1 MGFGFLDITL
11 VDIIDIFVVA
21 LIMFQV
27 YRLTRGTNALRIVV
41 GILIIYL
48 LWIVTRVLNMELLSM
63 ILGQI
68 IGVGV
73 IALII
78 VFQQEIRRFLI
89 LLGTQYTNRRVSF
102 MARLFRPRG
111 RKVKVVGQEWIDT
124 VVGAC
129 ADMAKTKTGAL
140 IVIARK
146 VNLLPFIEQGERI
159 DALISASLIKNI
171 FFKNSPLHDG
181 AMVIADDR
189 IAAARCVLPSTE
201 REVPMEF
208 GMRHRAALGASEIT
222 DALEKYLYLDRLSK
236 GDVASVHLTVKLDGE
251 TQGND
256 YQDTLASLQM
266 SFAAD
271 PVTVT
276 TVTKKGEGKV
286 VNKTVTRTVQ
296 TPTKN
301 VVRSP
306 KTGDTTQILAISAVA
321 LASGVILLILAVV
334 LIKKRKEGKGE
345 GQR

>member
-201 REVPMEF
+201 REVPMEN

-222 DALEKYLYLDRLSK
+222 DALVIVVSEERGTISIARKGHISRDISPAHLQVLLRKGLS
-236 GDVASVHLTVKLDGE
+236 V
-251 TQGND
+251 
-256 YQDTLASLQM
+256 
-266 SFAAD
+266 
-271 PVTVT
+271 
-276 TVTKKGEGKV
+276 
-286 VNKTVTRTVQ
+286 
-296 TPTKN
+296 
-301 VVRSP
+301 
-306 KTGDTTQILAISAVA
+306 
-321 LASGVILLILAVV
+321 
-334 LIKKRKEGKGE
+334 
-345 GQR
+345 

>member
-111 RKVKVVGQEWIDT
+111 RKVKVVGQDWIDT

-222 DALEKYLYLDRLSK
+222 DALVIVVSEERGTISIARKGHISRDISPAHLQVLLRKGLS
-236 GDVASVHLTVKLDGE
+236 V
-251 TQGND
+251 
-256 YQDTLASLQM
+256 
-266 SFAAD
+266 
-271 PVTVT
+271 
-276 TVTKKGEGKV
+276 
-286 VNKTVTRTVQ
+286 
-296 TPTKN
+296 
-301 VVRSP
+301 
-306 KTGDTTQILAISAVA
+306 
-321 LASGVILLILAVV
+321 
-334 LIKKRKEGKGE
+334 
-345 GQR
+345 

>member
-146 VNLLPFIEQGERI
+146 VDLLPFIEQGERI

-222 DALEKYLYLDRLSK
+222 DALVIVVSEERGTISIARKGHISRDISPAHLQVLLRKGLS
-236 GDVASVHLTVKLDGE
+236 V
-251 TQGND
+251 
-256 YQDTLASLQM
+256 
-266 SFAAD
+266 
-271 PVTVT
+271 
-276 TVTKKGEGKV
+276 
-286 VNKTVTRTVQ
+286 
-296 TPTKN
+296 
-301 VVRSP
+301 
-306 KTGDTTQILAISAVA
+306 
-321 LASGVILLILAVV
+321 
-334 LIKKRKEGKGE
+334 
-345 GQR
+345 

>member
-78 VFQQEIRRFLI
+78 AFQQEIRRFLI

-222 DALEKYLYLDRLSK
+222 DALVIVVSEERGTISIARKGHISRDISPAHLQVLLRKGLS
-236 GDVASVHLTVKLDGE
+236 V
-251 TQGND
+251 
-256 YQDTLASLQM
+256 
-266 SFAAD
+266 
-271 PVTVT
+271 
-276 TVTKKGEGKV
+276 
-286 VNKTVTRTVQ
+286 
-296 TPTKN
+296 
-301 VVRSP
+301 
-306 KTGDTTQILAISAVA
+306 
-321 LASGVILLILAVV
+321 
-334 LIKKRKEGKGE
+334 
-345 GQR
+345 

>member
-201 REVPMEF
+201 REVPLEF

-222 DALEKYLYLDRLSK
+222 DALVIVVSEERGTISIARKGHISRDISPAHLQVLLRKGLS
-236 GDVASVHLTVKLDGE
+236 V
-251 TQGND
+251 
-256 YQDTLASLQM
+256 
-266 SFAAD
+266 
-271 PVTVT
+271 
-276 TVTKKGEGKV
+276 
-286 VNKTVTRTVQ
+286 
-296 TPTKN
+296 
-301 VVRSP
+301 
-306 KTGDTTQILAISAVA
+306 
-321 LASGVILLILAVV
+321 
-334 LIKKRKEGKGE
+334 
-345 GQR
+345 

>member
-11 VDIIDIFVVA
+11 GDIIDIFVVA

-222 DALEKYLYLDRLSK
+222 DALVIVVSEERGTISIARKGHISRDISPAHLQVLLRKGLS
-236 GDVASVHLTVKLDGE
+236 V
-251 TQGND
+251 
-256 YQDTLASLQM
+256 
-266 SFAAD
+266 
-271 PVTVT
+271 
-276 TVTKKGEGKV
+276 
-286 VNKTVTRTVQ
+286 
-296 TPTKN
+296 
-301 VVRSP
+301 
-306 KTGDTTQILAISAVA
+306 
-321 LASGVILLILAVV
+321 
-334 LIKKRKEGKGE
+334 
-345 GQR
+345 

>member
-1 MGFGFLDITL
+1 M
-11 VDIIDIFVVA
+11 
-21 LIMFQV
+21 
-27 YRLTRGTNALRIVV
+27 RIVV

-222 DALEKYLYLDRLSK
+222 DALVIVVSEERGTISIARKGHISRDISPAHLQVLLRKGLS
-236 GDVASVHLTVKLDGE
+236 V
-251 TQGND
+251 
-256 YQDTLASLQM
+256 
-266 SFAAD
+266 
-271 PVTVT
+271 
-276 TVTKKGEGKV
+276 
-286 VNKTVTRTVQ
+286 
-296 TPTKN
+296 
-301 VVRSP
+301 
-306 KTGDTTQILAISAVA
+306 
-321 LASGVILLILAVV
+321 
-334 LIKKRKEGKGE
+334 
-345 GQR
+345 

>member
-1 MGFGFLDITL
+1 MVFGFLDITL

-222 DALEKYLYLDRLSK
+222 DALVIVVSEERGTISIARKGHISRDISPAHLQVLLRKGLS
-236 GDVASVHLTVKLDGE
+236 V
-251 TQGND
+251 
-256 YQDTLASLQM
+256 
-266 SFAAD
+266 
-271 PVTVT
+271 
-276 TVTKKGEGKV
+276 
-286 VNKTVTRTVQ
+286 
-296 TPTKN
+296 
-301 VVRSP
+301 
-306 KTGDTTQILAISAVA
+306 
-321 LASGVILLILAVV
+321 
-334 LIKKRKEGKGE
+334 
-345 GQR
+345 

>member
-73 IALII
+73 IALSI

-222 DALEKYLYLDRLSK
+222 DALVIVVSEERGTISIARKGHISRDISPAHLQVLLRKGLS
-236 GDVASVHLTVKLDGE
+236 V
-251 TQGND
+251 
-256 YQDTLASLQM
+256 
-266 SFAAD
+266 
-271 PVTVT
+271 
-276 TVTKKGEGKV
+276 
-286 VNKTVTRTVQ
+286 
-296 TPTKN
+296 
-301 VVRSP
+301 
-306 KTGDTTQILAISAVA
+306 
-321 LASGVILLILAVV
+321 
-334 LIKKRKEGKGE
+334 
-345 GQR
+345 

>member
-159 DALISASLIKNI
+159 YALISASLIKNLLNLSCENCMGNYKAQVTSYSRI
-171 FFKNSPLHDG
+171 FGNSCIFVVEASKFQNIQNVDHCNVCFFSDR
-181 AMVIADDR
+181 VIICNSR
-189 IAAARCVLPSTE
+189 MNLP
-201 REVPMEF
+201 
-208 GMRHRAALGASEIT
+208 
-222 DALEKYLYLDRLSK
+222 
-236 GDVASVHLTVKLDGE
+236 
-251 TQGND
+251 
-256 YQDTLASLQM
+256 
-266 SFAAD
+266 
-271 PVTVT
+271 
-276 TVTKKGEGKV
+276 
-286 VNKTVTRTVQ
+286 
-296 TPTKN
+296 
-301 VVRSP
+301 
-306 KTGDTTQILAISAVA
+306 
-321 LASGVILLILAVV
+321 
-334 LIKKRKEGKGE
+334 
-345 GQR
+345 

>member
-222 DALEKYLYLDRLSK
+222 DALVIVVSEERGTISIARTGHISRDISPAHLQVLLRKGLS
-236 GDVASVHLTVKLDGE
+236 V
-251 TQGND
+251 
-256 YQDTLASLQM
+256 
-266 SFAAD
+266 
-271 PVTVT
+271 
-276 TVTKKGEGKV
+276 
-286 VNKTVTRTVQ
+286 
-296 TPTKN
+296 
-301 VVRSP
+301 
-306 KTGDTTQILAISAVA
+306 
-321 LASGVILLILAVV
+321 
-334 LIKKRKEGKGE
+334 
-345 GQR
+345 

>member
-89 LLGTQYTNRRVSF
+89 LLDTQYTNRRVSF

-222 DALEKYLYLDRLSK
+222 DALVIVVSEERGTISIARKGHISRDISPAHLQVLLRKGLS
-236 GDVASVHLTVKLDGE
+236 V
-251 TQGND
+251 
-256 YQDTLASLQM
+256 
-266 SFAAD
+266 
-271 PVTVT
+271 
-276 TVTKKGEGKV
+276 
-286 VNKTVTRTVQ
+286 
-296 TPTKN
+296 
-301 VVRSP
+301 
-306 KTGDTTQILAISAVA
+306 
-321 LASGVILLILAVV
+321 
-334 LIKKRKEGKGE
+334 
-345 GQR
+345 

>member
-129 ADMAKTKTGAL
+129 VDMAKTKTGAL

-146 VNLLPFIEQGERI
+146 VNRLPFIEQGERI

-222 DALEKYLYLDRLSK
+222 DALVIVVSEERGTISIARKGHISRDISPAHLQVLLRKGLS
-236 GDVASVHLTVKLDGE
+236 V
-251 TQGND
+251 
-256 YQDTLASLQM
+256 
-266 SFAAD
+266 
-271 PVTVT
+271 
-276 TVTKKGEGKV
+276 
-286 VNKTVTRTVQ
+286 
-296 TPTKN
+296 
-301 VVRSP
+301 
-306 KTGDTTQILAISAVA
+306 
-321 LASGVILLILAVV
+321 
-334 LIKKRKEGKGE
+334 
-345 GQR
+345 

>member
-129 ADMAKTKTGAL
+129 RFSARYSVRRVYSGAL

-222 DALEKYLYLDRLSK
+222 DALVIVVSEERGTISIARKGHISRDISPAHLQVLLRKGLS
-236 GDVASVHLTVKLDGE
+236 V
-251 TQGND
+251 
-256 YQDTLASLQM
+256 
-266 SFAAD
+266 
-271 PVTVT
+271 
-276 TVTKKGEGKV
+276 
-286 VNKTVTRTVQ
+286 
-296 TPTKN
+296 
-301 VVRSP
+301 
-306 KTGDTTQILAISAVA
+306 
-321 LASGVILLILAVV
+321 
-334 LIKKRKEGKGE
+334 
-345 GQR
+345 

>member
-111 RKVKVVGQEWIDT
+111 RKVRVVGQEWIDT

-222 DALEKYLYLDRLSK
+222 DALVIVVSEERGTISIARKGHISRDISPAHLQVLLRKGLS
-236 GDVASVHLTVKLDGE
+236 V
-251 TQGND
+251 
-256 YQDTLASLQM
+256 
-266 SFAAD
+266 
-271 PVTVT
+271 
-276 TVTKKGEGKV
+276 
-286 VNKTVTRTVQ
+286 
-296 TPTKN
+296 
-301 VVRSP
+301 
-306 KTGDTTQILAISAVA
+306 
-321 LASGVILLILAVV
+321 
-334 LIKKRKEGKGE
+334 
-345 GQR
+345 

>member
-171 FFKNSPLHDG
+171 FFKN
-181 AMVIADDR
+181 
-189 IAAARCVLPSTE
+189 
-201 REVPMEF
+201 
-208 GMRHRAALGASEIT
+208 
-222 DALEKYLYLDRLSK
+222 
-236 GDVASVHLTVKLDGE
+236 
-251 TQGND
+251 
-256 YQDTLASLQM
+256 
-266 SFAAD
+266 
-271 PVTVT
+271 
-276 TVTKKGEGKV
+276 
-286 VNKTVTRTVQ
+286 
-296 TPTKN
+296 
-301 VVRSP
+301 
-306 KTGDTTQILAISAVA
+306 
-321 LASGVILLILAVV
+321 
-334 LIKKRKEGKGE
+334 
-345 GQR
+345 

>member
-146 VNLLPFIEQGERI
+146 VNLLPFMEQGERI

-222 DALEKYLYLDRLSK
+222 DALVIVVSEERGTISIARKGHISRDISPAHLQVLLRKGLS
-236 GDVASVHLTVKLDGE
+236 V
-251 TQGND
+251 
-256 YQDTLASLQM
+256 
-266 SFAAD
+266 
-271 PVTVT
+271 
-276 TVTKKGEGKV
+276 
-286 VNKTVTRTVQ
+286 
-296 TPTKN
+296 
-301 VVRSP
+301 
-306 KTGDTTQILAISAVA
+306 
-321 LASGVILLILAVV
+321 
-334 LIKKRKEGKGE
+334 
-345 GQR
+345 

>member
-111 RKVKVVGQEWIDT
+111 RKVKVVGPAWIDT

-222 DALEKYLYLDRLSK
+222 DALVIVVSEERGTISIARKGHISRDISPAHLQVLLRKGLS
-236 GDVASVHLTVKLDGE
+236 V
-251 TQGND
+251 
-256 YQDTLASLQM
+256 
-266 SFAAD
+266 
-271 PVTVT
+271 
-276 TVTKKGEGKV
+276 
-286 VNKTVTRTVQ
+286 
-296 TPTKN
+296 
-301 VVRSP
+301 
-306 KTGDTTQILAISAVA
+306 
-321 LASGVILLILAVV
+321 
-334 LIKKRKEGKGE
+334 
-345 GQR
+345 

>member
-63 ILGQI
+63 IFGQI

-222 DALEKYLYLDRLSK
+222 DALVIVVSEERGTISIARKGHISRDISPAHLQVLLRKGLS
-236 GDVASVHLTVKLDGE
+236 V
-251 TQGND
+251 
-256 YQDTLASLQM
+256 
-266 SFAAD
+266 
-271 PVTVT
+271 
-276 TVTKKGEGKV
+276 
-286 VNKTVTRTVQ
+286 
-296 TPTKN
+296 
-301 VVRSP
+301 
-306 KTGDTTQILAISAVA
+306 
-321 LASGVILLILAVV
+321 
-334 LIKKRKEGKGE
+334 
-345 GQR
+345 

>member
-171 FFKNSPLHDG
+171 FFKISPLHDG

-222 DALEKYLYLDRLSK
+222 DALVIVVSEERGTISIARKGHISRDISPAHLQVLLRKGLS
-236 GDVASVHLTVKLDGE
+236 V
-251 TQGND
+251 
-256 YQDTLASLQM
+256 
-266 SFAAD
+266 
-271 PVTVT
+271 
-276 TVTKKGEGKV
+276 
-286 VNKTVTRTVQ
+286 
-296 TPTKN
+296 
-301 VVRSP
+301 
-306 KTGDTTQILAISAVA
+306 
-321 LASGVILLILAVV
+321 
-334 LIKKRKEGKGE
+334 
-345 GQR
+345 

>member
-102 MARLFRPRG
+102 MALLFRPRG

-222 DALEKYLYLDRLSK
+222 DALVIVVSEERGTISIARKGHISRDISPAHLQVLLRKGLS
-236 GDVASVHLTVKLDGE
+236 V
-251 TQGND
+251 
-256 YQDTLASLQM
+256 
-266 SFAAD
+266 
-271 PVTVT
+271 
-276 TVTKKGEGKV
+276 
-286 VNKTVTRTVQ
+286 
-296 TPTKN
+296 
-301 VVRSP
+301 
-306 KTGDTTQILAISAVA
+306 
-321 LASGVILLILAVV
+321 
-334 LIKKRKEGKGE
+334 
-345 GQR
+345 

>member
-189 IAAARCVLPSTE
+189 IAAGAVRIAV
-201 REVPMEF
+201 
-208 GMRHRAALGASEIT
+208 HRARGSHGVRDAPPRGARRFRDNRCAGDRRIRRARNDLHRPQRT
-222 DALEKYLYLDRLSK
+222 HQPRYLP
-236 GDVASVHLTVKLDGE
+236 GPPA
-251 TQGND
+251 
-256 YQDTLASLQM
+256 
-266 SFAAD
+266 
-271 PVTVT
+271 
-276 TVTKKGEGKV
+276 
-286 VNKTVTRTVQ
+286 
-296 TPTKN
+296 
-301 VVRSP
+301 
-306 KTGDTTQILAISAVA
+306 SAVA
-321 LASGVILLILAVV
+321 QGAFRLMHTD
-334 LIKKRKEGKGE
+334 
-345 GQR
+345 

>member
-201 REVPMEF
+201 REFPMEF

-222 DALEKYLYLDRLSK
+222 DALVIVVSEERGTISIARKGHISRDISPAHLQVLLRKGLS
-236 GDVASVHLTVKLDGE
+236 V
-251 TQGND
+251 
-256 YQDTLASLQM
+256 
-266 SFAAD
+266 
-271 PVTVT
+271 
-276 TVTKKGEGKV
+276 
-286 VNKTVTRTVQ
+286 
-296 TPTKN
+296 
-301 VVRSP
+301 
-306 KTGDTTQILAISAVA
+306 
-321 LASGVILLILAVV
+321 
-334 LIKKRKEGKGE
+334 
-345 GQR
+345 

>member
-171 FFKNSPLHDG
+171 FFKNSPVHDG

-222 DALEKYLYLDRLSK
+222 DALVIVVSEERGTISIARKGHISRDISPAHLQVLLRKGLS
-236 GDVASVHLTVKLDGE
+236 V
-251 TQGND
+251 
-256 YQDTLASLQM
+256 
-266 SFAAD
+266 
-271 PVTVT
+271 
-276 TVTKKGEGKV
+276 
-286 VNKTVTRTVQ
+286 
-296 TPTKN
+296 
-301 VVRSP
+301 
-306 KTGDTTQILAISAVA
+306 
-321 LASGVILLILAVV
+321 
-334 LIKKRKEGKGE
+334 
-345 GQR
+345 

>member
-208 GMRHRAALGASEIT
+208 GMRHRAALP
-222 DALEKYLYLDRLSK
+222 R
-236 GDVASVHLTVKLDGE
+236 
-251 TQGND
+251 
-256 YQDTLASLQM
+256 
-266 SFAAD
+266 
-271 PVTVT
+271 
-276 TVTKKGEGKV
+276 
-286 VNKTVTRTVQ
+286 
-296 TPTKN
+296 
-301 VVRSP
+301 
-306 KTGDTTQILAISAVA
+306 
-321 LASGVILLILAVV
+321 
-334 LIKKRKEGKGE
+334 
-345 GQR
+345 

>member
-129 ADMAKTKTGAL
+129 ADMVKTKTGAL

-222 DALEKYLYLDRLSK
+222 DALVIVVSEERGTISIARKGHISRDISPANLQVLLRKGLS
-236 GDVASVHLTVKLDGE
+236 V
-251 TQGND
+251 
-256 YQDTLASLQM
+256 
-266 SFAAD
+266 
-271 PVTVT
+271 
-276 TVTKKGEGKV
+276 
-286 VNKTVTRTVQ
+286 
-296 TPTKN
+296 
-301 VVRSP
+301 
-306 KTGDTTQILAISAVA
+306 
-321 LASGVILLILAVV
+321 
-334 LIKKRKEGKGE
+334 
-345 GQR
+345 

>member
-111 RKVKVVGQEWIDT
+111 RKVKVVGQEWIDK

-222 DALEKYLYLDRLSK
+222 DALVIVVSEERGTISIARKGHISRDISPAHLQVLLRKGLS
-236 GDVASVHLTVKLDGE
+236 V
-251 TQGND
+251 
-256 YQDTLASLQM
+256 
-266 SFAAD
+266 
-271 PVTVT
+271 
-276 TVTKKGEGKV
+276 
-286 VNKTVTRTVQ
+286 
-296 TPTKN
+296 
-301 VVRSP
+301 
-306 KTGDTTQILAISAVA
+306 
-321 LASGVILLILAVV
+321 
-334 LIKKRKEGKGE
+334 
-345 GQR
+345 

>member
-222 DALEKYLYLDRLSK
+222 DALVIVVSEERGSISIARK
-236 GDVASVHLTVKLDGE
+236 GHISQNITPAHL
-251 TQGND
+251 
-256 YQDTLASLQM
+256 
-266 SFAAD
+266 
-271 PVTVT
+271 
-276 TVTKKGEGKV
+276 
-286 VNKTVTRTVQ
+286 R
-296 TPTKN
+296 
-301 VVRSP
+301 
-306 KTGDTTQILAISAVA
+306 
-321 LASGVILLILAVV
+321 ILL
-334 LIKKRKEGKGE
+334 RKGLSV
-345 GQR
+345 